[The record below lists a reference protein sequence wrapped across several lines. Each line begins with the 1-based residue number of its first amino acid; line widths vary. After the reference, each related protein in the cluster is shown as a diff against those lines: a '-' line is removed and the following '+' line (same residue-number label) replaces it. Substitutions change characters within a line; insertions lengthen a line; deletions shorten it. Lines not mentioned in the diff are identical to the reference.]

1 MKTASRI
8 FLTFSLLVFFA
19 GVSFSQVASTTV
31 PAKTATKSEVA
42 PTGKTATG
50 CASTCGNHGANASCT
65 QGKTF
70 VDKNGDGKC
79 DNCGTAGKCKESAN
93 CGSKSKG
100 CESTCGQA
108 KGKGSCGTQGAK
120 TCGAQPKK

>member
-8 FLTFSLLVFFA
+8 FLTFSLLAFFA

-31 PAKTATKSEVA
+31 PAKTDTKAAVA
-42 PTGKTATG
+42 APGKTG
-50 CASTCGNHGANASCT
+50 CGSTATCGNHGANAGCA

-70 VDKNGDGKC
+70 VDKNADGKC
-79 DNCGTAGKCKESAN
+79 DNCGTNGKCKESGN

-100 CESTCGQA
+100 CESTCGKA
-108 KGKGSCGTQGAK
+108 KGKGSCGEQGTK
-120 TCGAQPKK
+120 SCGTQPKK

>member
-19 GVSFSQVASTTV
+19 GVSFSQVATTTA

-42 PTGKTATG
+42 PTGKTTSG
-50 CASTCGNHGANASCT
+50 CAATCGNHAANAGCS
-65 QGKTF
+65 QGKVF
-70 VDKNGDGKC
+70 VDKNADGKC
-79 DNCGTAGKCKESAN
+79 DNCGTAGKCKESGN

-100 CESTCGQA
+100 CESTCGKA
-108 KGKGSCGTQGAK
+108 KGKGSCGEQATKA
-120 TCGAQPKK
+120 CGAQPKK